1 MGTVN
6 LEGSLSAGS
15 GSGDCTFPSMAA
27 TATLNTSPS
36 PKSYQN
42 ATGTLVRLV
51 ASPVAYA
58 VLSGVGVADT
68 VTECDFLYLRTN
80 ATVLVRLTQ
89 SASTKVLSV
98 SGTLIIEPPTA
109 TPITLVEVQGSATV
123 EYFASGQR

>member
-27 TATLNTSPS
+27 TATLNTS

-80 ATVLVRLTQ
+80 ASVLVRVTQ
-89 SASTKVLSV
+89 SASTKVLTV